1 MTALVI
7 FVLVGLVCLLAITYL
22 WGNRL
27 EKKVAASEIELER
40 MKDHYESERSRVYA
54 EAKDA
59 TLKAQALI
67 DQQRAEISVE
77 SDRLREHHE
86 AEARRFQAES
96 EKGLAQLRAELELLR
111 KYESLKTSEIDAQK
125 ALSDAIE
132 EANKLRAE
140 AKALWDKTRTAA
152 DEEKTAAVLNVKDIH
167 EQADARLN
175 QALKDAGR
183 IISEAENRA
192 KEIAGEA
199 YTALQEKKNLEKAAE
214 AMRNIVEG
222 YGDRYLIPT
231 HSLLDDLAA
240 EYGYDAAGRSLASA
254 REQARKMVELGEAA
268 ACDYVE
274 THRRNTAIQ
283 FVVHAF
289 NGSVD
294 SILSRVK
301 SDNYGTLEQQ
311 IKDSFGIVNREG
323 SAFRNARILETYLG
337 ARLEELKWAVIVQE
351 LAQRDREEQRFL
363 KEQERDRQKAEQE
376 RLRQLKEA
384 EKERELLRA
393 AMEEAEKRVAAATA
407 EQRQA
412 SELELQKLKDQ
423 LEEATRK
430 ELTIA
435 QQTQKGFIYVISNI
449 GSFGDG
455 VYKIGMTR
463 RAAQERVDELGD
475 ASVPF
480 EFDIHGVIETEN
492 APALEF
498 RIHQAFL
505 ERRMNK
511 VNMRKEFFR
520 IDLVDIMREVETL
533 EHGKDFSGSVI
544 WTEKARAHQYFES
557 LSIEKDP
564 DARKKWLDRCKAVA
578 ERRERYRFR
587 QSPGNGQA
595 NGASQEG
602 DGGAEVEGVSTESTE
617 SSESDREQS

>member
-7 FVLVGLVCLLAITYL
+7 FILVGLVCLLAITYL

-59 TLKAQALI
+59 TSKAQALI
-67 DQQRAEISVE
+67 DQQRTEISAE

-183 IISEAENRA
+183 IISEAEDRA

-505 ERRMNK
+505 EKRMNK

-520 IDLVDIMREVETL
+520 LDLVDIMKEVETL

-564 DARKKWLDRCKAVA
+564 GARKKWLDRCKAVA

-587 QSPGNGQA
+587 QGSGNGQT
-595 NGASQEG
+595 
-602 DGGAEVEGVSTESTE
+602 GGANENGTVSGEAEGMP
-617 SSESDREQS
+617 SEGLVAGGEGNEA